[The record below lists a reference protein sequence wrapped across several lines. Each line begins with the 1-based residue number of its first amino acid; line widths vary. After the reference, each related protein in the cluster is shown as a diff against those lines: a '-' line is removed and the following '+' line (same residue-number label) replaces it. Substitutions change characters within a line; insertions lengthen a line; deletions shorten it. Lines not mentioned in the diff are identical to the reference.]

1 MKKKILNK
9 EGIFFIVN
17 IFSTIIVLT
26 LVYRLWEKDFH
37 VPIVYNGGDGVGG
50 LVTIQKAIQNEK
62 FWKFEFWSAP
72 YGENVY
78 SQEYFFQY
86 LVVKMLTSF
95 SEDVGVISN
104 AFWIITYILTSITSF
119 FFFKKMKVQS
129 GAIIVGSLL
138 YNFLPYHYLRLNH
151 FWLMGCYIIPIQV
164 VYY

>member
-62 FWKFEFWSAP
+62 FWEFEFWSAP
-72 YGENVY
+72 YGEN
-78 SQEYFFQY
+78 
-86 LVVKMLTSF
+86 L
-95 SEDVGVISN
+95 D
-104 AFWIITYILTSITSF
+104 
-119 FFFKKMKVQS
+119 
-129 GAIIVGSLL
+129 
-138 YNFLPYHYLRLNH
+138 YNIHSHINNLIFL
-151 FWLMGCYIIPIQV
+151 F
-164 VYY
+164 